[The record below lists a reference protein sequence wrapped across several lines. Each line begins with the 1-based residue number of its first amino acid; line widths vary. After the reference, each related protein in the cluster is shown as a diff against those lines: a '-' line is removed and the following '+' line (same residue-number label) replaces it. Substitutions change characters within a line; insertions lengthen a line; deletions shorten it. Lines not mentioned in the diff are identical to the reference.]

1 MLKLSILKPT
11 RLRSAALVVIL
22 TTMMTFL
29 LSGCLYRGD
38 RQQGGPVSYTESVDR
53 VQRAL
58 ERFQEEKG
66 ILPIVTAGE
75 ETPRYEKYR
84 IDLDQLKREG
94 YLEELPAA
102 AFEQG
107 GNVYFL
113 VIDEEVNPT
122 VKVMDLNTMQ
132 KVNDIQRKV
141 LSYQSSHGGAL
152 PSKADGE
159 VYPGLYTVDLPLLH
173 AESLAL
179 PSVYS
184 GEVLPFLMDAE
195 GNVYV
200 DYAFDIMQAI
210 DRSGKTPQGDEDLRA
225 WLTDRSAFVPVKS
238 LPYRWTGSE
247 PVPYVA

>member
-1 MLKLSILKPT
+1 MNLIRLKPN
-11 RLRSAALVVIL
+11 RVRSALLVVIL
-22 TTMMTFL
+22 AMMMTFL

-38 RQQGGPVSYTESVDR
+38 RQVGGPISYTESVDR
-53 VQRAL
+53 IQRAL
-58 ERFQEEKG
+58 DRFQEDKG
-66 ILPIVTAGE
+66 ILPMITAGE

-84 IDLDQLKREG
+84 IDLDQLKRGG

-102 AFEQG
+102 VFEQG
-107 GNVYFL
+107 GSVYFL
-113 VIDEEVNPT
+113 VIDEETNPT
-122 VKVMDLNTMQ
+122 VKVMDLSTMQ
-132 KVNDIQRKV
+132 KVNDVQRKV

-152 PSKADGE
+152 PSKAGE
-159 VYPGLYTVDLPLLH
+159 EAYPGLYTVDLPLLQ

-184 GEVLPFLMDAE
+184 GETLPFLMDAR

-210 DRSGKTPQGDEDLRA
+210 DQSGKTPQGDEDLRT

-247 PVPYVA
+247 PVPDVS

>member
-1 MLKLSILKPT
+1 MVKLSVLKPT
-11 RLRSAALVVIL
+11 GVRIAALVVIL
-22 TTMMTFL
+22 TLMTSL

-38 RQQGGPVSYTESVDR
+38 RQQGGTVSYMESVDR

-58 ERFQEEKG
+58 DRFQEDKG

-84 IDLDQLKREG
+84 IDLEQLKREG

-107 GNVYFL
+107 GTVYFL
-113 VIDEEVNPT
+113 VIDEESDPT
-122 VKVMDLNTMQ
+122 VKVMDLGTMQ
-132 KVNDIQRKV
+132 KVNDVQRKV
-141 LSYQSSHGGAL
+141 LSYRSSQGGAL
-152 PSKADGE
+152 PGE
-159 VYPGLYTVDLPLLH
+159 AEGETYPGLYPVDLQLMQ

-179 PSVYS
+179 ASVYS
-184 GEVLPFLMDAE
+184 GETLPYLMDAQ

-210 DRSGKTPQGDEDLRA
+210 DQSGKTPQDDEDLRT
-225 WLTDRSAFVPVKS
+225 WLTDSSVFVPVKS
-238 LPYRWTGSE
+238 LPYRWNGSE
-247 PVPYVA
+247 PVAHIN

>member
-1 MLKLSILKPT
+1 MMNLIRLKPN
-11 RLRSAALVVIL
+11 RVRSALLVVIL
-22 TTMMTFL
+22 TMMMTFL

-38 RQQGGPVSYTESVDR
+38 RQAGGPISYTESVDR
-53 VQRAL
+53 IQRAL
-58 ERFQEEKG
+58 DRFQEDKG
-66 ILPIVTAGE
+66 ILPIITAGE

-84 IDLDQLKREG
+84 IDLDQLKQGG

-107 GNVYFL
+107 GSVYFL
-113 VIDEEVNPT
+113 VIDEETNPT
-122 VKVMDLNTMQ
+122 VKVMDLSTMQ
-132 KVNDIQRKV
+132 KVNDVQRKV
-141 LSYQSSHGGAL
+141 LSYQSSQGGAL
-152 PSKADGE
+152 PSKADE
-159 VYPGLYTVDLPLLH
+159 EAYPGLYTVDLPLLQ

-184 GEVLPFLMDAE
+184 GETLPFLMDAE

-210 DRSGKTPQGDEDLRA
+210 DQSGQTPQGDEDLRT

-247 PVPYVA
+247 PVPDVS